1 MAKAIR
7 KSSSKVVTGEI
18 IESLKPMMQEMGNI
32 SYTIPSPDKIR
43 ELSSDEADKNIATIR
58 SSGMKVKMLAHTT
71 ACGILKHYENTG
83 DYSRLIRLHVA
94 VAETF
99 GSAMATKLAA
109 WVSTY
114 STVKWNVKGV
124 EDSKG
129 VNQGGNYFDSVKGD
143 GMEAKKFH
151 ISFINSETNKQ
162 DGGAHIPFWNITTSS
177 SGGKLY
183 YEMNLLGDLFA
194 RISSLLNAKEKDGVK
209 HTVSH
214 KLLED
219 FKVFLEEH
227 GFKFTKEGKPLVP
240 QAKELPY
247 YKEEKKTAVIKGKA
261 VKKTPRAPRKRKEEP
276 AATEE
281 APAVH

>member
-18 IESLKPMMQEMGNI
+18 VESLKLMTKEMGNTEF
-32 SYTIPSPDKIR
+32 TIPSPDKIR
-43 ELSSDEADKNIATIR
+43 ELSSEEADKNIGIIR
-58 SSGMKVKMLAHTT
+58 KTGMKTKVLAHTT

-94 VAETF
+94 VAEAF
-99 GSAMATKLAA
+99 GSGMANRLAA
-109 WVSTY
+109 WVSLY
-114 STVKWNVKGV
+114 STVKWDAVGVK
-124 EDSKG
+124 DAKG
-129 VNQGGNYFDSVKGD
+129 NSQGGNYKDSVKGE

-151 ISFINSETNKQ
+151 ISYINPKTNKQ
-162 DGGAHIPFWNITTSS
+162 DGGAHIPFWTVTTEGG
-177 SGGKLY
+177 GGKLY
-183 YEMNLLGDLFA
+183 YEMNLIGDLFA
-194 RISSLLNAKEKDGVK
+194 RLSNLMNAREKEGVK

-214 KLLED
+214 KLLDD
-219 FKVFLEEH
+219 FRKFLEDH
-227 GFKFTKEGKPLVP
+227 GFTFTKEGKPLVP
-240 QAKELPY
+240 QPKELPY

-261 VKKTPRAPRKRKEEP
+261 VKKAPRAPRKRKEEP